1 MLPNQY
7 THNIVIKNTDEML
20 INTVIETGMSI
31 TGYRQIKSNHINNS
45 NPKQIIIPGLINL
58 HSHLAYSDTRL
69 KSQSLFPWISQLV
82 EIHHMGEAGLP
93 SAALKG
99 AQEALS
105 FGTSFLIDNTSH
117 PEDSIK
123 AFQKSGLKGIIGIEI
138 FGSDPKQAAQILKQ
152 NLERI
157 NKLNKPTNIDLTL
170 SPHASYDVSP
180 QLWQLCLNWCNQNHT
195 PLLSHLAESAEEEA
209 WLQDKDSHQ
218 ARSAREFW
226 DKINT
231 LTTKLQNW
239 QSYPSST
246 QYLHKHNLLKPFSLF
261 THLVHA
267 KKQDLELIKAAGI
280 GIITCPR
287 SNLYLKNGLANYQ
300 QWQKLGL
307 DFAVGTDSKASNS
320 DLDLRK
326 EANAIPGL
334 NAKARFE
341 LISNKAAKL
350 LKRKDL
356 GSLDIGKAAD
366 WVVLELQDQNIDL
379 KTADLFELIMDT
391 EMTIVKEV
399 YIDGICRY
407 DKVHAKV

>member
-7 THNIVIKNTDEML
+7 THNIVIKNTDETL
-20 INTVIETGMSI
+20 FNTVIEAKTSI
-31 TGYRQIKSNHINNS
+31 TDYRQINNNHIDKSNT
-45 NPKQIIIPGLINL
+45 KQIIIPGLINL
-58 HSHLAYSDTRL
+58 HSHLAYSDTTL
-69 KSQSLFPWISQLV
+69 SSQSLFPWISQLV
-82 EIHHMGEAGLP
+82 EIHHMGEASLP

-123 AFQKSGLKGIIGIEI
+123 AFQESGLKGIIGIEI
-138 FGSDPKQAAQILKQ
+138 FGSDPKQATQILQQ
-152 NLERI
+152 NLKQI
-157 NKLNKPTNIDLTL
+157 NKLNKPTNVDLTL

-180 QLWQLCLNWCNQNHT
+180 QLWQLCLDWCNQNQV
-195 PLLSHLAESAEEEA
+195 PLLSHLAESAAEEA
-209 WLQDKDSHQ
+209 WFQDKDSQQ
-218 ARSAREFW
+218 AQSAKEFW

-231 LTTKLQNW
+231 LETKLANW

-246 QYLHKHNLLKPFSLF
+246 RYLHGHNLLKPFSLF

-267 KKQDLELIKAAGI
+267 TKQDLELIKAAGI

-300 QWQKLGL
+300 QWHKLAI
-307 DFAVGTDSKASNS
+307 DFAIGTDSKASNS

-334 NAKARFE
+334 SAKAKFE
-341 LISNKAAKL
+341 LITNKAAKL
-350 LKRKDL
+350 LKRDDL

-366 WVVLELQDQNIDL
+366 WVVLEVQDQNIDL
-379 KTADLFELIMDT
+379 ATADPFELIMDT
-391 EMTIVKEV
+391 AMTIVKQV
-399 YIDGICRY
+399 YIDGNCRY
-407 DKVHAKV
+407 QANS